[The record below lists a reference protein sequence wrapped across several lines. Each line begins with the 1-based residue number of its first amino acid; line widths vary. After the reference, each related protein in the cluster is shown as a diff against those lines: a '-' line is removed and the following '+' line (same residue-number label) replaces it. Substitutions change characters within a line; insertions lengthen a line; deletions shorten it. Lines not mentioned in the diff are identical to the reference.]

1 MSSLPAIHIC
11 LISPAGYVHADALLD
26 PAQYFA
32 WQFRRLGLRVSLAR
46 NLLRHDAVNFVF
58 GAHCGFDP
66 RLLQTHSCIIVNLEQ
81 IGQGGAVLGSSYL
94 QLLKSAVVV
103 DYNADNP
110 PAYTAHPDD
119 VPIISFGH
127 AAWLKP
133 DAHQALPLEERPL
146 DLLFI
151 GSTNERRLKAIQRIQ
166 ATGRKVSLQACP
178 VYGSARNSLIL
189 QAKALLNLHFYETAR
204 FEQVRAFQSLSLATP
219 VVSERHINT
228 SASPVFDACVTWFE
242 DAQLEVLFEQEFD
255 TPLFHDVARQQL
267 ALFETVDP
275 IEEYADLAAF
285 AGGVWQ
291 AHQDMLPRHG
301 SDLYVGPRMPLPWVP
316 PVSRTSMIPG
326 IPLVEEHGPANACR
340 SASDS
345 CRHDMNDAAH
355 PAPLFQMLPDV
366 CDQVDQL
373 LDEEQPELALLS
385 IVHGI
390 TSHFYQPGIAEHALY
405 YPALDRRVLQLADRL
420 QREMTETETEQDAAH
435 PAPTQAAEAPTLLVA
450 SEVYEVGG
458 HTRVLEELAAN
469 QPNPILL
476 LTNLWGNFDDPTS
489 KKKDWLRQRFPNA
502 EIIVQTG
509 KLWDKARQLV
519 TLCSRRQ
526 PAQIWY
532 LQHHQDPVAF
542 VGTLHAGS
550 ARKMLVHHGDHNPSL
565 GCTLPGVRH
574 VDVTESLQ
582 RTCSAHL
589 HQPADWLPL
598 YVKDLGR
605 RPFLTPSR
613 KTPFSVVTAG
623 RAAKFSMQGPVAL
636 PNIVS
641 SVLRTIDGR
650 FHHIGPLDDG
660 SRQQIRK
667 HLINQD
673 IDPARFVTHGEVPS
687 LWLALKQLDAHAYL
701 GSAPVSGG
709 RGAIEAQGC
718 GYPVLPFSGFESG
731 SLLADYSSYA
741 DMALAWHDLPT
752 LVERLKALPSR
763 LQDASDRART
773 FYEARFSQQVFRD
786 TLEHLAG
793 QPVTQDSVHLVAA

>member
-1 MSSLPAIHIC
+1 MASLPAIHIC

-58 GAHCGFDP
+58 GAHCGFDL

-103 DYNADNP
+103 DYSADNP
-110 PAYTAHPDD
+110 PAYTAHPND

-133 DAHQALPLEERPL
+133 DDHQALPLEERSI

-219 VVSERHINT
+219 VVSERHINA
-228 SASPVFDACVTWFE
+228 SAGPVFDACVTWFE
-242 DAQLEVLFEQEFD
+242 DAQLEPLFGQEFA
-255 TPLFHDVARQQL
+255 TPLFYDVARQQL

-291 AHQDMLPRHG
+291 AHQDMQPPHG
-301 SDLYVGPRMPLPWVP
+301 SDLYVGPRMPLPRVP
-316 PVSRTSMIPG
+316 PVSRAAMIPG
-326 IPLVEEHGPANACR
+326 ITLAEEHGPAKACR
-340 SASDS
+340 TTSDG
-345 CRHDMNDAAH
+345 CRHDVNDAAH

-373 LDEEQPELALLS
+373 LAEEQPELALLS

-405 YPALDRRVLQLADRL
+405 YPALDRRIQQLAKRL
-420 QREMTETETEQDAAH
+420 QREMAETGAAGDATR
-435 PAPTQAAEAPTLLVA
+435 PAPVQAADAPTLLVA

-476 LTNLWGNFDDPTS
+476 LTNLWGNFDEPTS

-509 KLWDKARQLV
+509 KLWDKARQLA

-526 PAQIWY
+526 PARIWY

-542 VGTLHAGS
+542 VGTLHADC
-550 ARKMLVHHGDHNPSL
+550 ARKILVHHADHNPSL
-565 GCTLPGVRH
+565 GCTLPGIRH

-589 HQPADWLPL
+589 HQQADWLPL
-598 YVKDLGR
+598 YVKDLGH
-605 RPFLTPSR
+605 RPFLAPSP

-641 SVLRTIDGR
+641 SVLRAIDGR

-667 HLINQD
+667 HLINQG

-687 LWLALKQLDAHAYL
+687 LWQALKQLDAHAYL

-718 GYPVLPFSGFESG
+718 GYPVLPFSGFDPG
-731 SLLADYSSYA
+731 SLLADFSSYA

-752 LVERLKALPSR
+752 LVERLQALPSR

-773 FYEARFSQQVFRD
+773 FYETRFSQQVFRE
-786 TLEHLAG
+786 TLERIAR
-793 QPVTQDSVHLVAA
+793 